1 MMRTLQL
8 AGVLSALTL
17 VTCTSTPTAV
27 QVPPEGSGTLH
38 LIAVPGSY
46 NNPLYVTAP
55 PGDTARLFVVE
66 QAGTIRIIQHG
77 VLLTTPFM
85 DITGRVGS
93 GGERGLLSMAF
104 HPSYATNGFFYVN
117 YTDLNGD
124 THVERFTVSADSNVA
139 DTASHKL
146 ILFVKQPYP
155 NHNGGLVL
163 FGPDGLFYIGMGDG
177 GSGGDPQNRAQ
188 SPDSLLGKLLRLDV
202 DGGDP
207 YAIPNGNPYKSG
219 GGAPEVWALG
229 LRNPWR
235 FSFDPPSGQLFIADV
250 GETMWEE
257 VDVEPASQPG
267 LNYGWRLM
275 EGGHCFNPD
284 PCNVTS
290 LVAAG
295 LILPRVEYSHADGC
309 AVMGGYVYR
318 GARSPALDG
327 QYFFSDLCGGWL
339 RSFTFANN
347 AVASRTLW
355 TPDNGLSSPRSFG
368 QDARGEIY
376 VVDGAGTVYRI
387 AQ

>member
-1 MMRTLQL
+1 MTDPR
-8 AGVLSALTL
+8 LTL
-17 VTCTSTPTAV
+17 AVPLCALACLTCHNPPTAI
-27 QVPPEGSGTLH
+27 QLPPEGSGTLH
-38 LIAVPGSY
+38 LIAVAGSY

-66 QAGTIRIIQHG
+66 QAGTIRVVQHG
-77 VLLTTPFM
+77 QLLTTPFI

-93 GGERGLLSMAF
+93 GGERGLLSVAF

-124 THVERFTVSADSNVA
+124 THVERFTVSAADSNVA
-139 DTASHKL
+139 DTATHKL
-146 ILFVKQPYP
+146 ILFVKQPYA

-188 SPDSLLGKLLRLDV
+188 TPDSLLGKLLRIDV

-207 YAIPNGNPYKSG
+207 YAIPNGNPYKNGGGG

-229 LRNPWR
+229 FRNPWR
-235 FSFDPPSGQLFIADV
+235 FSFDPPSGQLYVADV
-250 GETMWEE
+250 GEVSWEE

-267 LNYGWRLM
+267 LNYGWHIM
-275 EGGHCFNPD
+275 EGAHCFNPD
-284 PCNVTS
+284 PCS
-290 LVAAG
+290 SAG
-295 LILPRVEYSHADGC
+295 LILPRIEYSHADGC

-318 GARSPALDG
+318 GARSPALVG
-327 QYFFSDLCGGWL
+327 QYFFSDLCSGWL
-339 RSFTFANN
+339 RSFTFSNN
-347 AVASRTLW
+347 AVATRTLW
-355 TPDNGLSSPRSFG
+355 SPDVGLSSPHSFG
-368 QDARGEIY
+368 QDANGEIY

-387 AQ
+387 AE

>member
-1 MMRTLQL
+1 MVPPRLIFV
-8 AGVLSALTL
+8 ASLSALAVL
-17 VTCTSTPTAV
+17 SCHNTPTAIEL
-27 QVPPEGSGTLH
+27 PPEGAGTLH
-38 LIAVPGSY
+38 LIPVAGSY
-46 NNPLYVTAP
+46 NNPLYVTTP

-66 QAGTIRIIQHG
+66 QAGTIRIVQHG
-77 VLLTTPFM
+77 QLLPTPFM

-93 GGERGLLSMAF
+93 GGERGLLSVAF

-124 THVERFTVSADSNVA
+124 THVERFTVSAADSNVA
-139 DTASHKL
+139 DTASHHL
-146 ILFVKQPYP
+146 IIFIPQPYP
-155 NHNGGLVL
+155 NHNGGLVM
-163 FGPDGLFYIGMGDG
+163 FGSDGMLYIGMGDG

-188 SPDSLLGKLLRLDV
+188 SPDSLLGKLLRVDV
-202 DGGDP
+202 NGGDP
-207 YAIPNGNPYKSG
+207 YAIPNGNPYKNG

-235 FSFDPPSGQLFIADV
+235 FSFDPPSGQLYIADV

-267 LNYGWRLM
+267 LNYGWHIM
-275 EGGHCFNPD
+275 EGAHCFNPD
-284 PCNVTS
+284 PCS
-290 LVAAG
+290 SAG

-309 AVMGGYVYR
+309 AVMGGFVYR
-318 GARSPALDG
+318 GTASPALAG
-327 QYFFSDLCGGWL
+327 QYFFADLCSAWL
-339 RSFTFANN
+339 RSFTFSNG
-347 AVASRTLW
+347 AVGTRTLW
-355 TPDNGLSSPRSFG
+355 TPDIGLSNPHSFG